1 MAVHVDQQSPHETPQ
16 ARRGVK
22 KQFARLLASLRDMPP
37 DDAAKVRARL
47 ALALATEPWT
57 VQTPR
62 GPLSFVA
69 FGKASAGRGAAVI
82 SKQPATIAWIDRF
95 RPGSV
100 FWDVGA
106 NIGVFSAYAA
116 LRGDTRVVAFE
127 PAAVNYFLLSANCEV
142 NGLDDRVSCLLM
154 GLGRAREIARLEV
167 SQLEPA
173 MSFSFRQR
181 DERTYLGRQSALI
194 MSIDE
199 LVEDLGLACPNYLKV
214 DVPGLT
220 GPIFKGGA
228 RVLRR
233 PDVREIHVEAGGE
246 TKGGRRIREL
256 LGEYGFVLS
265 EYTAHGG
272 SADVTFVRG

>member
-1 MAVHVDQQSPHETPQ
+1 MAVQVDEQSPHGTPE
-16 ARRGVK
+16 ARGGVK
-22 KQFARLLASLRDMPP
+22 QQFATLLASLRDMPP

-47 ALALATEPWT
+47 ALALATDPWT
-57 VQTPR
+57 VETPR

-106 NIGVFSAYAA
+106 NIGVFSLYAA
-116 LRGDTRVVAFE
+116 LRSDTQVVAFE

-142 NGLDDRVSCLLM
+142 NRLDDRVSCLLM
-154 GLGRAREIARLEV
+154 GLGRTREIARLEV

-181 DERTYLGRQSALI
+181 DERAYPGRQAALI
-194 MSIDE
+194 ISIDE
-199 LVEDLGLACPNYLKV
+199 LVEDFGLACPNYLKV

-220 GPIFKGGA
+220 GPIFKGGT

-233 PDVREIHVEAGGE
+233 PEVREIHVEAGGE
-246 TKGGRRIREL
+246 TKGGRRIREIL
-256 LGEYGFVLS
+256 AEYGFVLS

-272 SADVTFVRG
+272 SGDVTFVRT